1 MKCDETVKSW
11 KTPVLSFRTWSGIQL
26 FQYVLDIPW
35 RAQAGVRRYDDYWTV
50 DEIIKCDI

>member
-1 MKCDETVKSW
+1 MKRDETVKSW